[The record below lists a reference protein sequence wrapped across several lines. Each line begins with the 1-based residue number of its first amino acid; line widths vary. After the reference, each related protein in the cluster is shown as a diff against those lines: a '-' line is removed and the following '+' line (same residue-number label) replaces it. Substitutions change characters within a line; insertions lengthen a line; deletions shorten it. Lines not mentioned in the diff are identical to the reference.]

1 MATGKH
7 ISGQYIETSRTNARS
22 YSVWVPPRACMYVL
36 GAAVALTDT
45 RAADGK
51 YYLNRAAA
59 GGAETDNII
68 IPLNHG
74 PMMVT
79 DSADALK
86 REVVRG
92 INPTS
97 VKFVYGVGVVDATTI
112 TAELHDTTFV
122 QGAAETVD
130 SNSVTVTTAATK
142 TAHATNRYFAVY
154 TFALDAAPTTTSA
167 NLQIEVVLANTGT
180 FQFYG
185 AFVNG
190 TLLL

>member
-1 MATGKH
+1 MATGQH
-7 ISGQYIETSRTNARS
+7 ITGQFIETSRTNARS

-36 GAAVALTDT
+36 GAAVTLTDT
-45 RAADGK
+45 RGADGK
-51 YYLNRAAA
+51 YYLQRAAA
-59 GGAETDNII
+59 GGAETDYII
-68 IPLNHG
+68 IPLNHA

-79 DSADALK
+79 DTPDTLK

-92 INPTS
+92 VNPTS
-97 VKFVYGVGVVDATTI
+97 VKFVYGVDVVNATSI

-130 SNSVTVTTAATK
+130 SNSVTVTTAATL
-142 TAHATNRYFAVY
+142 TQHATNRYFSLY
-154 TFALDAAPTTTSA
+154 TFALDAAPTTTNA
-167 NLQIEVVLANTGT
+167 NLQVAVVLANTGT

-185 AFVNG
+185 AFVSG